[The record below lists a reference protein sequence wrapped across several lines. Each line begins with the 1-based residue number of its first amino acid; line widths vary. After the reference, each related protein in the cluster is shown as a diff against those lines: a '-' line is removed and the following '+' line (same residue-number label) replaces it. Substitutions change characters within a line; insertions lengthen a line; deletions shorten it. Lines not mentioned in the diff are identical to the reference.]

1 MEKLSRCLANFND
14 SAIAFGVGA
23 SCYIGIKA
31 IGNKKYTYAPYV
43 GKAFLGTSAIA
54 SLYLAGCFKEGSC
67 FSKYIGAGIPIPGLG
82 GMKLSLGIGNIKDLS
97 NNVYKLAQDNFKN
110 FQKVWLSSSE

>member
-1 MEKLSRCLANFND
+1 MEKLSRCLVNFND

-31 IGNKKYTYAPYV
+31 LGNKKYTYAPHV
-43 GKAFLGTSAIA
+43 GKAFLGTSAMA

-67 FSKYIGAGIPIPGLG
+67 FSKCASENCPKQPTI
-82 GMKLSLGIGNIKDLS
+82 NIS
-97 NNVYKLAQDNFKN
+97 C
-110 FQKVWLSSSE
+110 